1 MLCLEEIQVAFFTKT
16 MTVTSSHSDN
26 NNPHDSIFRGYM
38 SDKLAAKDSYL
49 YYLPRKLYS
58 LITPLT
64 IDIDSTSF
72 VDNDL
77 SNSYSDILYRARL
90 KTDDGFLLLHLE
102 HQSSHDPLMPLRIME
117 YRARILRR
125 YKDNYPKEKLPII
138 YTVVIYNGTSSY
150 TSSTDFAEMFT
161 HPNLARKYMIP
172 NFGLLDVHK
181 IADEEFRER
190 GLSGIAEYMLKHGA
204 RKDFYKEA
212 ENKSPMLLH
221 SFSTLTQLP
230 SKSLLMKATS
240 YLLNQEKDSSLI
252 IERLTEFLP
261 QETTD
266 TIMTLAQALETK
278 GRQEGLQTGLQTGRQ
293 EGQIFLLERF
303 LKKRFGEEAISYFP
317 TIEKTPE
324 SSFDDLLEK
333 IAKAETIEDLLK
345 D

>member
-1 MLCLEEIQVAFFTKT
+1 MQ
-16 MTVTSSHSDN
+16 
-26 NNPHDSIFRGYM
+26 R
-38 SDKLAAKDSYL
+38 
-49 YYLPRKLYS
+49 S
-58 LITPLT
+58 L
-64 IDIDSTSF
+64 
-72 VDNDL
+72 
-77 SNSYSDILYRARL
+77 
-90 KTDDGFLLLHLE
+90 
-102 HQSSHDPLMPLRIME
+102 
-117 YRARILRR
+117 
-125 YKDNYPKEKLPII
+125 
-138 YTVVIYNGTSSY
+138 
-150 TSSTDFAEMFT
+150 
-161 HPNLARKYMIP
+161 IP

-181 IADEEFRER
+181 IPDEEFQKR
-190 GLSGIAEYMLKHGA
+190 GLLGIAEYMLKHGA

-278 GRQEGLQTGLQTGRQ
+278 GRQEGRQ

-303 LKKRFGEEAISYFP
+303 LKKRFGDDAISYFP

-333 IAKAETIEDLLK
+333 IAKAETIDDLLK